1 MNRRAEFHD
10 DAAAMVDTNDR
21 TRFKFGNGG
30 IKQAVSRL
38 DLNVFGNSQN
48 GIISLSAVD
57 TDDRYV
63 PMLGSAQFLKR
74 IGAVI
79 DHETGE
85 AIFKNLDSTR
95 VVQLERSSS
104 GLLMLD
110 IVKDILDQEQLSRSD
125 SLLQRAVSSP
135 RNFSR

>member
-1 MNRRAEFHD
+1 M
-10 DAAAMVDTNDR
+10 AAVVDTTDR

-30 IKQAVSRL
+30 IKEAVSRL
-38 DLNVFGNSQN
+38 DLHVYGNSQK
-48 GIISLSAVD
+48 GTISLSAVD

-63 PMLGSAQFLKR
+63 PMLGSAEFLKR

-85 AIFKNLDSTR
+85 AIFKNLDGSR

-135 RNFSR
+135 STPSQ

>member
-1 MNRRAEFHD
+1 M
-10 DAAAMVDTNDR
+10 
-21 TRFKFGNGG
+21 
-30 IKQAVSRL
+30 
-38 DLNVFGNSQN
+38 
-48 GIISLSAVD
+48 D

-85 AIFKNLDSTR
+85 AIFKNLDSSR
-95 VVQLERSSS
+95 VAQLERSSS

-125 SLLQRAVSSP
+125 SLLQRAVGSP
-135 RNFSR
+135 RTFSR